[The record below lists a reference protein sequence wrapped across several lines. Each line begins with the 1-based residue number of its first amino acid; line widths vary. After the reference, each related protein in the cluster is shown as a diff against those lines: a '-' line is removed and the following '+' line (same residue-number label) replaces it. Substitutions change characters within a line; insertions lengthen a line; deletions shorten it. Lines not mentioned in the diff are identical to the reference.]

1 MLWGKEV
8 KFCSNC
14 GNEIQEG
21 QAVCLKC
28 GFALKS
34 SNHASSGGW
43 FDAASHNGHKRG
55 VVAIIIWFLGAFGVH
70 RFMLGDNKSGGLM
83 LLLLVTSFLIVPAII
98 LVIWIIVDFYKV
110 VTATNEEFEELFKP
124 N

>member
-1 MLWGKEV
+1 V

-55 VVAIIIWFLGAFGVH
+55 VVAIIIWFLGALAFIDLCSV
-70 RFMLGDNKSGGLM
+70 
-83 LLLLVTSFLIVPAII
+83 II
-98 LVIWIIVDFYKV
+98 KLEV
-110 VTATNEEFEELFKP
+110 
-124 N
+124 